1 MYLKYS
7 GLKSLRDIY
16 FERLVIK
23 MVDGST
29 YDDQANLVK
38 QIKTLLTVTDPNL
51 KYQLN
56 FIT

>member
-7 GLKSLRDIY
+7 GLKSLRDVY

-38 QIKTLLTVTDPNL
+38 QIKTLLSVTDPNL

>member
-7 GLKSLRDIY
+7 GLKSLKDVY

-23 MVDGST
+23 MKDGST

-38 QIKTLLTVTDPNL
+38 DIKTMLTVVDPNL
-51 KYQLN
+51 KY
-56 FIT
+56 

>member
-38 QIKTLLTVTDPNL
+38 QIKTLLSVTDPNL